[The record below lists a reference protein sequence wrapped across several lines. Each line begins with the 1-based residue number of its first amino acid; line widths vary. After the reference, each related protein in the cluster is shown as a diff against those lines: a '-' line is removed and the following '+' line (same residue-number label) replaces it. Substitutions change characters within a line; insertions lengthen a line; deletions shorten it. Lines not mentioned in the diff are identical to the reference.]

1 MEQFAANGASPA
13 EVLKDLAAD
22 AQAVQWQEKLDEM
35 RRKIERLGPI
45 NLAAIE
51 QFNEQSERKKYLDA
65 QNADLT
71 SALDTLEQ
79 AIRKIDRETRSR
91 FQETFD
97 NINQG
102 LKRIFPRLFG
112 GGHAYLSL
120 EGEEILSA
128 GVTVMAR
135 PPGKRN
141 SHIHLLSG
149 GEKALTAV
157 ALIFSIFEL
166 NPAPFCLWM
175 KWTRPWMRPM

>member
-1 MEQFAANGASPA
+1 MPQRHCAYRCGKLEVRREGVMEQFAANGASPA

-79 AIRKIDRETRSR
+79 AIRRS
-91 FQETFD
+91 
-97 NINQG
+97 IA
-102 LKRIFPRLFG
+102 KRDLASR
-112 GGHAYLSL
+112 
-120 EGEEILSA
+120 
-128 GVTVMAR
+128 R
-135 PPGKRN
+135 P
-141 SHIHLLSG
+141 
-149 GEKALTAV
+149 LT
-157 ALIFSIFEL
+157 ISI
-166 NPAPFCLWM
+166 
-175 KWTRPWMRPM
+175 RD